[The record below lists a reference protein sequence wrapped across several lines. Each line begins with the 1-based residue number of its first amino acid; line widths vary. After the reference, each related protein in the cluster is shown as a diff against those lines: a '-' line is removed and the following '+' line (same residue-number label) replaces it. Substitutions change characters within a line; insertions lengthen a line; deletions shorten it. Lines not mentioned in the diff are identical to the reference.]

1 MTTNRHPAYPSPLSG
16 ANLLVTGGTGAF
28 GRAFVAHA
36 LTAGVRRVAVLS
48 RDEAK
53 QAAMALTLPDPRVRF
68 LVGDVRDPQRMLD
81 ACRDVDLVV
90 HAAAMKRVETCEA
103 DPWEATQTNVMGTMH
118 LARACIERGVRRAV
132 FLSTDKAAAPNTHY
146 GCTKREAESLWLG
159 SNVYAAG
166 TGTRFACTRYGNVLG
181 STGSVVPLWRAQ
193 AARGEPL
200 TITDPHCTRFFMRMS
215 EAVELVSHAL
225 AALRGGETF
234 VPKIG
239 RAEILDLAEAVAPG
253 HPTTTVGLR
262 PGEKLHETLITEDE
276 ARRARDTGYCYV
288 LEPAT
293 APWESRSGAP
303 SIGETFTPGLGDT
316 FTYRSD
322 VGLMLTVAQLREMI
336 A

>member
-1 MTTNRHPAYPSPLSG
+1 MTTIRHFGYPSPLSG

-36 LTAGVRRVAVLS
+36 LSAGARRIAVLS
-48 RDEAK
+48 RDETK
-53 QAAMALTLPDPRVRF
+53 QAAMAATLTDARLRF
-68 LVGDVRDPQRMLD
+68 LVGDVRDPQRLLD

-132 FLSTDKAAAPNTHY
+132 FLSTDKAAAPHTHY

-181 STGSVVPLWRAQ
+181 STGSVLPLWRGQ

-200 TITDPHCTRFFMRMS
+200 TITDPHCTRFFMRMAD
-215 EAVELVSHAL
+215 AVALVEYAL
-225 AALRGGETF
+225 GAMQGGETF

-239 RAEILDLAEAVAPG
+239 RARITDLASAVAPDAA
-253 HPTTTVGLR
+253 TTETGLR

-276 ARRARDTGYCYV
+276 ARHARDAGYCYL
-288 LEPAT
+288 LEPAAVRWEAT
-293 APWESRSGAP
+293 DRPVIPWVGP
-303 SIGETFTPGLGDT
+303 D

-322 VGLMLTVAQLREMI
+322 VGCMLTVEQLKELI

>member
-1 MTTNRHPAYPSPLSG
+1 MANPTTRPMHENAPLTG
-16 ANLLVTGGTGAF
+16 ASVLITGGTGAF
-28 GRAFVAHA
+28 GRAFAVHA
-36 LTAGVRRVAVLS
+36 LAAGARRVAILS

-53 QAAMALTLPDPRVRF
+53 QAAMQLALTDPRLRF
-68 LVGDVRDPQRMLD
+68 LVGDVRDPHRLLD
-81 ACRDVDLVV
+81 ACRGVDLVV

-200 TITDPHCTRFFMRMS
+200 TLTDRRCTRFFMRMA
-215 EAVELVSHAL
+215 EAVALVDHAL
-225 AALRGGETF
+225 GHMRGGETF

-276 ARRARDTGYCYV
+276 ATRARDAGYCYL

-293 APWESRSGAP
+293 TPWEATDRP
-303 SIGETFTPGLGDT
+303 VIPWVGEG